1 MPLLVDSHN
10 DIAWNMLVFGRDY
23 RRSVEETRRLE
34 LGSRV
39 RQFSEDTLIGWP
51 EYQRGQV
58 ALVFATL
65 FAPPIRQAHNAM
77 EVPFGYRTPAEAHR
91 LYRDQLDLYRRM
103 ADSEPERFRL
113 VTSREDL
120 HAVLEDWK
128 PGSAPGTDGDR
139 PMGLVLLMEGADG
152 IRLPDELE
160 EWFELGLRV
169 IGPAWVG
176 TRYTGGWK
184 EPGPL
189 TEEGRRLLS
198 AMADYNFTLD
208 LSHMDEPAALEALD
222 RYPGPVIA
230 THGNCAALL
239 PDFPNNRHFS
249 DRLIRGVVE
258 RDGVVGVVPYNGYL
272 KVGWTQ
278 GTGRRDEVP
287 LSVLV
292 DHIDHICQLAGDALH
307 AGIGSDFDGGFGLQS
322 VPPEIDSVAVLQKIG
337 PQLVQ
342 RGYTEADAA
351 NILGGNWIA
360 RLQRDLPPR

>member
-23 RRSVEETRRLE
+23 RRPVEETRRLE
-34 LGSRV
+34 EGSRV

-58 ALVFATL
+58 AVVFATL
-65 FAPPIRQAHNAM
+65 FAPPMRQAHNEM
-77 EVPFGYRTPAEAHR
+77 EVPFGYRTPDEARR
-91 LYRDQLDLYRRM
+91 LYRAQLDLYHRL
-103 ADSEPERFRL
+103 ADSEPESFRL
-113 VTSREDL
+113 VTTGRGLEE
-120 HAVLEDWK
+120 VLEHWK
-128 PGSAPGTDGDR
+128 SGSHSSANSDH

-152 IRLPDELE
+152 IRLPADLE
-160 EWFELGLRV
+160 EWFERGLRV

-189 TEEGRRLLS
+189 TEDGRRLLA
-198 AMADYNFTLD
+198 AMADYNFILD
-208 LSHMDEPAALEALD
+208 LSHMDEPASLEALD
-222 RYPGPVIA
+222 LYPGPVVA

-249 DRLIRGVVE
+249 DRVISGVIE

-278 GTGRRDEVP
+278 GAGRREEVP

-292 DHIDHICQLAGDALH
+292 DHIDHICQLAGDSLH

-322 VPPEIDSVAVLQKIG
+322 VPPEIDSIADLQKIG

-342 RGYTEADAA
+342 RGYSEADAA
-351 NILGGNWIA
+351 NILGGNWIT
-360 RLQRDLPPR
+360 RLRRDLPPR